1 MFFFLMIRRPPRSTL
16 FPYTTL
22 FRSSISRAACCSEL
36 RAATRSSRWVM
47 RNSRRCV
54 SSACS
59 STASAL
65 TGPTASIAAWS
76 RSFSCRSHATS
87 PEISGASTSSRSSGL
102 RHSTATRSASARRRP
117 SIPVRS
123 SSRWCSSCPT
133 ASSASRA
140 VSRAPSARTSSASAP
155 PPPLPPARLLLCLYV
170 APLGAL
176 RPQALA
182 QPDALQLVAL
192 ELRVQSPE
200 PLLYLGEPLGQPLYQ
215 GAGLGGLA
223 LRVGGAALR
232 VALLRARL
240 ELHLA
245 RPLGPRR
252 RGEERGLRAREL
264 GQSALELLRG
274 AGLAGPSVVHLL
286 LETLELGPAL
296 QRPAAAPAIQEHG
309 AVRPAQRLAAV
320 QYA

>member
-1 MFFFLMIRRPPRSTL
+1 M
-16 FPYTTL
+16 
-22 FRSSISRAACCSEL
+22 
-36 RAATRSSRWVM
+36 
-47 RNSRRCV
+47 
-54 SSACS
+54 
-59 STASAL
+59 
-65 TGPTASIAAWS
+65 
-76 RSFSCRSHATS
+76 
-87 PEISGASTSSRSSGL
+87 
-102 RHSTATRSASARRRP
+102 
-117 SIPVRS
+117 
-123 SSRWCSSCPT
+123 
-133 ASSASRA
+133 
-140 VSRAPSARTSSASAP
+140 
-155 PPPLPPARLLLCLYV
+155 
-170 APLGAL
+170 GAL
-176 RPQALA
+176 RPQTLV

-192 ELRVQSPE
+192 ELRVQSAE

-320 QYA
+320 QYLVSRE